1 MARRLFLE
9 RRTYRKNRLQD
20 AARLLPVLGM
30 ILFFGPV
37 FITGEDGQGAGLAAW
52 LVYLFVTWLCLI
64 VVAMLVSRSLA
75 RDAPDPEGAEAV
87 PSRFAP
93 VDASG
98 PAPGHDP
105 APRPGS

>member
-37 FITGEDGQGAGLAAW
+37 FIGGGGGGDVEGASLADW
-52 LVYLFVTWLCLI
+52 LVYIFVVWLGLI
-64 VVAMLVSRSLA
+64 VVTMLVSRALAGSL
-75 RDAPDPEGAEAV
+75 PE
-87 PSRFAP
+87 
-93 VDASG
+93 VDADGREGG
-98 PAPGHDP
+98 PRAGQGSD
-105 APRPGS
+105 PGSGS

>member
-37 FITGEDGQGAGLAAW
+37 FIGGGGDVEGAASLADW
-52 LVYLFVTWLCLI
+52 LVYIFVVWLGLI
-64 VVAMLVSRSLA
+64 VVTMLVSRALA
-75 RDAPDPEGAEAV
+75 
-87 PSRFAP
+87 
-93 VDASG
+93 
-98 PAPGHDP
+98 
-105 APRPGS
+105 